1 MLFLENGCSSS
12 VAPELVLAFGQL
24 SEVSLCLLPWSDS
37 GQPFLC
43 GPQSSFT
50 DLRTCCSGAQ
60 GAHRGDWYFPD
71 GTRLPLPFHSD
82 GIYVTR
88 YLQRRNSLVEVVICS
103 SLVDLRELLYI
114 IETMLTHHLVFIVA
128 VLVQTRFMVITI
140 TQRGNQSL

>member
-1 MLFLENGCSSS
+1 MVVTVFS
-12 VAPELVLAFGQL
+12 
-24 SEVSLCLLPWSDS
+24 VSLTW
-37 GQPFLC
+37 
-43 GPQSSFT
+43 
-50 DLRTCCSGAQ
+50 
-60 GAHRGDWYFPD
+60 GDVVLEVRASIVETGIYFPD

-103 SLVDLRELLYI
+103 SLVDLRELTYNV
-114 IETMLTHHLVFIVA
+114 EFMPPHHLVFIVA